1 MSLEI
6 FKTESDL
13 AKAVILWL
21 EDYQWEVYQE
31 VQVFGYTADIVAV
44 QNKLV
49 WVIETKLTSTLK
61 VIEQANN
68 WKGLAH
74 YVSVA
79 VPRKRDQL
87 MFGKVLSLFKIGK
100 IECDREVIER
110 IRPVFNRKALS
121 KNITRYLT
129 PELKNYAE
137 AGNSEGKRLTPFK
150 KTCMEIVREVEKS
163 PGITIKELIEKVK
176 TRYATP
182 ATARVCITKWIGTKH
197 IDVRFEQEGRRLKL
211 YPKEKIIC

>member
-1 MSLEI
+1 M

-13 AKAVILWL
+13 AKAVISWL

-31 VQVFGYTADIVAV
+31 VQVFGYTADIIAV

-49 WVIETKLTSTLK
+49 WVVETKLTSTLK

-79 VPRKRDQL
+79 VPRRRDQS
-87 MFGKVLSLFKIGK
+87 MFGKVLSLFGIGK
-100 IECDREVIER
+100 IECGQEIIEW
-110 IRPVFNRKALS
+110 IPPILNRKALS
-121 KNITRYLT
+121 NKITHLLI

-150 KTCMEIVREVEKS
+150 KTCMEIIREVEEN
-163 PGITIKELIEKVK
+163 PGITIKELIERIK
-176 TRYATP
+176 TNDATP
-182 ATARVCITKWIGTKH
+182 ATARTCVSRWIGTKH
-197 IDVRFEQEGRRLKL
+197 IDVRFETEGRKLKL
-211 YPKEKIIC
+211 YPKERNFA